1 MLQKILKEQIKN
13 TKKKINHK
21 EIDQLLEVTYSA
33 KELLTSDL
41 KPQNKLNKLG
51 GLLSEGWELKQKF
64 SNNVSNTKIKKI
76 YDKGMKAG
84 AYGGKLCG
92 AGGGGF
98 ILF

>member
-1 MLQKILKEQIKN
+1 M
-13 TKKKINHK
+13 
-21 EIDQLLEVTYSA
+21 
-33 KELLTSDL
+33 TSDL

-98 ILF
+98 ILFLADKKAQNKIIDEFGSKNVLPIKFVSRGSEVKSF